1 MYICKRI
8 IMSIKEKVNNTIKD
22 AMKAKDADKLRA
34 YRSIKSAFM
43 LLETSGEGVG
53 EEDYLK
59 AVIKMAKQRKDS
71 IAIYDDQ
78 GRDDLSSVEKSELT
92 FIEELL
98 PKQLGEEEMRAAI
111 QEIIKQTGASG
122 MKDMGKVM
130 GLAQKKLGAGADG
143 KVLSG
148 MVRSILA

>member
-8 IMSIKEKVNNTIKD
+8 IMSIKEKVNNTIKE

-98 PKQLGEEEMRAAI
+98 PKQLSEEEMRATI
-111 QEIIKQTGASG
+111 QEI
-122 MKDMGKVM
+122 
-130 GLAQKKLGAGADG
+130 
-143 KVLSG
+143 
-148 MVRSILA
+148 

>member
-8 IMSIKEKVNNTIKD
+8 IMSIKEKVNNTIKE

-98 PKQLGEEEMRAAI
+98 PKQLSEEEMRAAI
-111 QEIIKQTGASG
+111 QQIVSETGAAG

-148 MVRSILA
+148 IVRSILA

>member
-1 MYICKRI
+1 
-8 IMSIKEKVNNTIKD
+8 MSIKEKVNNTIKD

-78 GRDDLSSVEKSELT
+78 GRDDLSSVEKSELA

-130 GLAQKKLGAGADG
+130 GL
-143 KVLSG
+143 
-148 MVRSILA
+148 